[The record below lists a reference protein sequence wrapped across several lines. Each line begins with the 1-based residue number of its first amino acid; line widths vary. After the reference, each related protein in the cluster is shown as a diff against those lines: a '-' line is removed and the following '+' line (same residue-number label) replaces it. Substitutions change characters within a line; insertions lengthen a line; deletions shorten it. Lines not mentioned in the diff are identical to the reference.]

1 MSLVDKVN
9 PEYQTRLEFALTAAE
24 QARELIL
31 RYYQNQDLAVDS
43 KHDSTPVTEADRGA
57 EQLIRQLLDTS
68 FPEDGVLGE
77 EFPEKPGQ
85 NQFRWILD
93 PIDGTKSFV
102 HGVPLF
108 GCLIGLEEIG
118 PDEKRQCVLGVC
130 GFPALDEVVYA
141 ARGSGAWW
149 KIRDA
154 APIPARVSQVDTLE
168 EACFCTTNAARWE
181 ALNLGKPYDELSRRV
196 KLTRGWGDC
205 FGHMLVATGR
215 AEIMVDPVL
224 SEWDAAALLP
234 ILEEAGGHFIDRQ
247 GRASIYSKNGM
258 SVNAKLKEELLRIM
272 GDRG

>member
-1 MSLVDKVN
+1 MSAD
-9 PEYQTRLEFALTAAE
+9 YQSRLEFALDASVKA
-24 QARELIL
+24 QELIL

-43 KHDSTPVTEADRGA
+43 KHDDTPVTEADRGA
-57 EQLIRQLLDTS
+57 EQLIRELLDEA

-77 EFPEKPGQ
+77 EFPEKPGK

-108 GCLIGLEEIG
+108 GCLIGLEEG
-118 PDEKRQCVLGVC
+118 TSQEDRRCVVGVC
-130 GFPALDEVVYA
+130 RFPALDEVIYA
-141 ARGSGAWW
+141 AKGSGAFW
-149 KIRDA
+149 KIGQN
-154 APIPARVSQVDTLE
+154 APRPARVSDVDSLSD
-168 EACFCTTNAARWE
+168 ACFCTTNAARWQ
-181 ALNLGKPYDELSRRV
+181 APDLQQPYQTLSTQV

-215 AEIMVDPVL
+215 AEMMVDPVL

-247 GRASIYSKNGM
+247 GKATIYSKNGM
-258 SVNAKLKEELLRIM
+258 SVNAKLKDELLAIM
-272 GDRG
+272 KP

>member
-1 MSLVDKVN
+1 MN
-9 PEYQTRLEFALTAAE
+9 PEYQTRLEFALEAAS

-31 RYYQNQDLAVDS
+31 GYYQNRDLAIDS

-57 EQLIRQLLDTS
+57 ELLIRRLLDQD

-77 EFPEKPGQ
+77 EFPEKPGK
-85 NQFRWILD
+85 NRFRWILD

-108 GCLIGLEEIG
+108 GCLIGLEEV
-118 PDEKRQCVLGVC
+118 DEHEERRCVAGVC

-141 ARGSGAWW
+141 AKGSGAWW
-149 KIRDA
+149 KIRDN
-154 APIPARVSQVDTLE
+154 APIPARVSQVDRLE

-181 ALNLGKPYDELSRRV
+181 ALGLSRPYNELSTRV

-224 SEWDAAALLP
+224 SAWDAAALLP

-247 GRASIYSKNGM
+247 GRATIYSQNGI
-258 SVNAKLKEELLRIM
+258 SVNGNLKEELLRILRQSP
-272 GDRG
+272 DTSV